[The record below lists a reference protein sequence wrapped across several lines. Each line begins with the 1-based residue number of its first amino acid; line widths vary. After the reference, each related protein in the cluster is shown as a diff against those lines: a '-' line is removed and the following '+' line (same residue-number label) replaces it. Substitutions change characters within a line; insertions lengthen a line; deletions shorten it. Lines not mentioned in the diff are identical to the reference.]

1 MKNLNQE
8 KLAEIHQMFT
18 DAFQQTRKIN
28 YIITGDS
35 LRVNSTVSQMYP
47 YYREQLARVNVDVI
61 MNAEVSMT
69 SNEWMTD
76 GATSATAKFT
86 YAVENCLGI
95 NGRDTIVEYS
105 LGVNDWSNFT
115 TSKIV
120 KVKDALKLSL
130 QKLIDARPEVKI
142 ILVVPSVSGTLQ
154 RADDLL
160 ESYKQLADEMNLL
173 LIDGHAA
180 TIHAWPR
187 IGSTNCLYADAT
199 HINDYGGRRLV
210 NYILNDIIPPSIL
223 WSFPVIELPGT
234 ETETALVNQAIV
246 ETGTYNSL
254 GVDQAGSN
262 WRRLDVVNVYPRTL
276 LKLKHKGSRRDI
288 LWLVN
293 GAWKLQNLPALLPGQ
308 DHWLIEVPNTDTPTA
323 TIQLKVNIETVDVT
337 WYDGLGDVPELCNV
351 FPVTPYVMKADKINI
366 GLNLR
371 MK

>member
-1 MKNLNQE
+1 MKFINE
-8 KLAEIHQMFT
+8 KRLAEIHQMFT

-28 YIITGDS
+28 YIVTGDS
-35 LRVNSTVSQMYP
+35 LRAGSTVTQMYP
-47 YYREQLARVNVDVI
+47 YYREQFSKIGVEVLL
-61 MNAEVSMT
+61 NAEASMT

-76 GATSATAKFT
+76 GASSSIAKFT

-95 NGRDTIVEYS
+95 NGRDTILEYS
-105 LGVNDWSNFT
+105 LGVNDWSGFS

-130 QKLIDARPEVKI
+130 QKFLDARPEVKI
-142 ILVVPSVSGTLQ
+142 ILVVPSVSGTIQ

-160 ESYKQLADEMNLL
+160 ESYKQLAEEMDLL

-180 TIHAWPR
+180 TVHAWPR
-187 IGSTNCLYADAT
+187 IGTTNCLYADAT
-199 HINDYGGRRLV
+199 HINDYGARRLV

-223 WSFPVIELPGT
+223 WSFPIIELPGI

-254 GVDQAGSN
+254 GVDQAGAN

-276 LKLKHKGSRRDI
+276 LKLKHKGTRRDI
-288 LWLVN
+288 LWKDAAGV
-293 GAWKLQNLPALLPGQ
+293 WTLQNLPAFITGQ
-308 DHWLIEVPNTDTPTA
+308 DHWLIEVPA
-323 TIQLKVNIETVDVT
+323 YAVQLKVNIETVDGAA
-337 WYDGLGDVPELCNV
+337 YDLLGDVPELWNV
-351 FPVTPYVMKADKINI
+351 FPVTPYVMPANKINI

>member
-1 MKNLNQE
+1 ML
-8 KLAEIHQMFT
+8 L
-18 DAFQQTRKIN
+18 
-28 YIITGDS
+28 
-35 LRVNSTVSQMYP
+35 
-47 YYREQLARVNVDVI
+47 
-61 MNAEVSMT
+61 NAEASMT

-76 GATSATAKFT
+76 GASSSTAKFT

-95 NGRDTIVEYS
+95 NGRDTILEYS
-105 LGVNDWSNFT
+105 LGVNDWSGFS

-130 QKLIDARPEVKI
+130 QKFLDARPEVKI

-160 ESYKQLADEMNLL
+160 ESYKQLAEEMDLL
-173 LIDGHAA
+173 LVDGHAA

-187 IGSTNCLYADAT
+187 IGTTNCLYADAT
-199 HINDYGGRRLV
+199 HINDYGARRLV

-223 WSFPVIELPGT
+223 WNFPIIELPGI
-234 ETETALVNQAIV
+234 ETETALVNQAVV

-276 LKLKHKGSRRDI
+276 LKLKHKGTRRDI
-288 LWLVN
+288 LWFVN
-293 GAWKLQNLPALLPGQ
+293 GAWKVQNLPAFLPGT
-308 DHWLIEVPNTDTPTA
+308 DYWLIEVPNTDTPTIP
-323 TIQLKVNIETVDVT
+323 IQLKVNIETVDGSA
-337 WYDGLGDVPELCNV
+337 YDLLGDTPELWNV
-351 FPVTPYVMKADKINI
+351 FPVTPYIMPSEKINI

-371 MK
+371 FK